1 MQRSLNMTESS
12 AAADV
17 SGEQGVLLAFMR
29 EMTEQRREARE
40 QRLALEKAHEEA
52 RKERTSEHRW
62 RIIFQ
67 LLIFGVPALMA
78 VAYFLFFLFSAGF
91 RLGPF
96 GNVVG
101 VVRIAGPIAAEEAA
115 SADKVIP
122 ALEKAFSSSNV
133 KGVVLSIDSPG
144 GAPVEA
150 ERIYTAIEQLK
161 TKHKKPVVAVI
172 NNLGASAGY
181 MIAVHADKVIAG
193 KYSIVGSIG
202 AIMDQ
207 MNYEGVLR
215 KVDVKHRV
223 FASGPMKN
231 FLNPFSP
238 PDPAVDAKAQE
249 LVNQLA
255 KAFEG
260 EVRNKRGARLKDGID
275 IATGEVWTGQQAKEI
290 GLVDHVGTIEE
301 YVEANLGG
309 LALHNFGPERSQSLA
324 SVLRGAFSGSWS
336 APTGGFGEAIPSVR

>member
-1 MQRSLNMTESS
+1 MIDSTQPPSEATVDSN
-12 AAADV
+12 V
-17 SGEQGVLLAFMR
+17 FLAFMR
-29 EMTEQRREARE
+29 EVKEQRREARE
-40 QRLALEKAHEEA
+40 QRLSLEKAHEDA
-52 RKERTSEHRW
+52 RKERKSEHRW
-62 RIIFQ
+62 RVVFQ
-67 LLIFGVPALMA
+67 LLVFGVPALMA
-78 VAYFLFFLFSAGF
+78 IAYFVFFLFSAGF

-96 GNVVG
+96 GDVVG

-122 ALEKAFSSSNV
+122 ALEKAFTSSNV

-150 ERIYTAIEQLK
+150 ERIYTAMEQLK
-161 TKHKKPVVAVI
+161 AKHPKPLVAVI

-181 MIAVHADKVIAG
+181 MIAVHADKVVAG

-238 PDPAVDAKAQE
+238 PDPAVDKKAQD
-249 LVNQLA
+249 LVNHMA

-260 EVRNKRGARLKDGID
+260 EVRKKRGARLKDGVD
-275 IATGEVWTGQQAKEI
+275 IATGEVWTGQQAAEI
-290 GLVDHVGTIEE
+290 GLVDQVGTIED
-301 YVEANLGG
+301 YVQANLNG
-309 LALHNFGPERSQSLA
+309 LAIHNFGPERAQSLA
-324 SVLRGAFSGSWS
+324 SVLKGAINGHWAGPSGVL
-336 APTGGFGEAIPSVR
+336 GEGIPSVR